1 MVFSRRGVRSRG
13 VPSAG
18 FVDFRRGERNPDS
31 WRIQLLLHRHPAGD
45 LSCAALCVRCQGC
58 EGALWRFAPPR
69 VFRMEA
75 VLAQN
80 HIPGFDSGRCE
91 PAERIML
98 RRHHGSDGYWDASES
113 GRRPVLRR
121 AAKPFDC
128 PDLFDRRD
136 CRQSRS
142 RRDRLG
148 HPLLCMGSSA
158 GRLVRLCDAL
168 RRERPTGRRVESER
182 HRDVAGGNGEP
193 IVCRPC
199 GGGRPDCGAPGCLC
213 FVELVPSRRSGQEMK
228 SLLRIERVALI
239 RWSML
244 AFVAVLLLPLFFLR
258 YGSMGAVAQS
268 AMVMAL
274 PITTAGLVFSHARV
288 PRSYRSFSI
297 HDRLLLRF
305 TLKSLLL
312 GVAVSICLTLL
323 YGFAVGFIVNKRPL
337 SLHVALMFAFTAV
350 VLSLACFVLRL
361 WASPVVAWS
370 IVGFFIVAGLPV
382 SSGMFEG
389 SPILHAVIPTTWMLS
404 GARFA
409 GYVIPVGVVVAM
421 ASAWLLLKAVKRV

>member
-18 FVDFRRGERNPDS
+18 FVDFRRGERNPDN
-31 WRIQLLLHRHPAGD
+31 RRVLRLFHRHPAVD
-45 LSCAALCVRCQGC
+45 LSCAALRMRCQGR
-58 EGALWRFAPPR
+58 EGALRWPAAPR
-69 VFRMEA
+69 VFRMDA
-75 VLAQN
+75 MLAQGRV
-80 HIPGFDSGRCE
+80 PGPDPDLRE
-91 PAERIML
+91 PDWRTVL
-98 RRHHGSDGYWDASES
+98 RRHHGPDGYQNSPASGS
-113 GRRPVLRR
+113 CPVLRR
-121 AAKPFDC
+121 AAEPCDL
-128 PDLFDRRD
+128 PDLLDRRD
-136 CRQSRS
+136 RRRS
-142 RRDRLG
+142 QNRRNRLG
-148 HPLLCMGSSA
+148 HPLLCMDSLA
-158 GRLVRLCDAL
+158 GRPSRLCDAL
-168 RRERPTGRRVESER
+168 RRERPTDRRTEPER

-193 IVCRPC
+193 SVRRPRD
-199 GGGRPDCGAPGCLC
+199 GRRPDRGAFGRLC
-213 FVELVPSRRSGQEMK
+213 AVEPVPSRRSGEEMK

-239 RWSML
+239 RWSTL
-244 AFVAVLLLPLFFLR
+244 AFMAVLLLPLFFLR
-258 YGSMGAVAQS
+258 YGNTGAVAQS

-305 TLKSLLL
+305 SVKSLSL
-312 GVAVSICLTLL
+312 GVVINVCLTLL